1 MPRDSWTRPVY
12 SGHFGRAQPRVLV
25 RLPEQMASL
34 LEITDL
40 KTFIRLRKG
49 EVRAVDGVS
58 LSIEAGETLGLV
70 GESGCGKT
78 MTGMS
83 IVQLLPPGGYIASG
97 SIRLGGKELVG
108 LPDRELRRVR
118 GNDVAVIF
126 QDPMTSLNPTMQ
138 VGVQIAESVRIHRGA
153 SKVEAMKRAEEV
165 LGLVG
170 MPRPKERVKDY
181 PHQLS
186 GGLRQRVMIAMALSC
201 EPKLLIA
208 DEPTTALDVTI
219 QLQILE
225 LLYELKQ
232 RLQMAVLLITHDM
245 GVIAG
250 RADRVLVMYAGKIVE
265 SAQTVDLFE
274 GTQHPYTE
282 ALLSSIPRMDQDEAA
297 PLYSIPGI
305 PPDLSHP
312 PDWCRFQPRCRY
324 ATTVCH
330 ESEPLLRAD
339 TPGHEFACFNPVST
353 HQRLD
358 RGAA

>member
-1 MPRDSWTRPVY
+1 
-12 SGHFGRAQPRVLV
+12 
-25 RLPEQMASL
+25 MASL

-40 KTFIRLRKG
+40 KTYIRLRQS

-58 LSIEAGETLGLV
+58 LTIEAGETLGLV
-70 GESGCGKT
+70 GVSGCGKT

-83 IVQLLPPGGYIASG
+83 VIQLLPPGGYIASG
-97 SIRLGGKELVG
+97 SIRLGDKELVG
-108 LPDRELRRVR
+108 LSDRELRQIR

-153 SKVEAMKRAEEV
+153 NKAQAMKRAEEV

-170 MPRPKERVKDY
+170 MPRPRERLKDY

-186 GGLRQRVMIAMALSC
+186 GGLRQRVMIAMALAC

-232 RLQMAVLLITHDM
+232 RLHMAVLLITHDM

-250 RADRVLVMYAGKIVE
+250 RADRVIVMYAGKIVE
-265 SAQTVDLFE
+265 SAATAELF
-274 GTQHPYTE
+274 GSTRHPYTE
-282 ALLSSIPRMDQDEAA
+282 ALLSSIPRMDKDEAT
-297 PLYSIPGI
+297 PLYSIPGL
-305 PPDLSHP
+305 PPALSHP

-324 ATTVCH
+324 ATAECH
-330 ESEPLLRAD
+330 EHEPLLRAE
-339 TPGHEFACFNPVST
+339 TPGHNFACFNPVSSRSI
-353 HQRLD
+353 H

>member
-1 MPRDSWTRPVY
+1 
-12 SGHFGRAQPRVLV
+12 
-25 RLPEQMASL
+25 MAPL
-34 LEITDL
+34 LEINNL
-40 KTFIRLRKG
+40 KTYIRQRQS
-49 EVRAVDGVS
+49 EVHAVDGVS

-83 IVQLLPPGGYIASG
+83 IMHLLPNGGYIAAG
-97 SIRLGGKELVG
+97 SIRLGGRELVG
-108 LPDRELRRVR
+108 LGEKELRHVR

-138 VGVQIAESVRIHRGA
+138 VGDQIAESVRIHRHA
-153 SKVEAMKRAEEV
+153 SKRDALQRAEEV

-170 MPRPKERVKDY
+170 MPRPKERLKDY

-232 RLQMAVLLITHDM
+232 RLHMAVLLITHDM

-250 RADRVLVMYAGKIVE
+250 RADRVMVMYAGKIVE
-265 SAQTVDLFE
+265 SASTVDLFE
-274 GTQHPYTE
+274 NMRHPYTE
-282 ALLSSIPRMDQDEAA
+282 ALLASIPRLDQRSDAV
-297 PLYSIPGI
+297 LYSIPGL

-312 PDWCRFQPRCRY
+312 PAWCRFQPRCRY
-324 ATTVCH
+324 ATTRCH
-330 ESEPLLRAD
+330 EEEPLLTGSSD
-339 TPGHEFACFNPVST
+339 HQYACFNPVANSVS
-353 HQRLD
+353 RVGSV
-358 RGAA
+358 R

>member
-1 MPRDSWTRPVY
+1 
-12 SGHFGRAQPRVLV
+12 
-25 RLPEQMASL
+25 MAPL
-34 LEITDL
+34 IEINDL
-40 KTFIRLRKG
+40 RTYIRQRRT

-58 LSIEAGETLGLV
+58 LSIEQGETLGLV

-83 IVQLLPPGGYIASG
+83 IIQLLPSGGYIASG
-97 SIRLGGKELVG
+97 SIKLAGKELVG
-108 LPDRELRRVR
+108 MPEDQMRHIR

-138 VGVQIAESVRIHRGA
+138 VGSQIAEAVRIHRHA
-153 SKVEAMKRAEEV
+153 SKTEALQRAEEV

-170 MPRPKERVKDY
+170 MPRPKERLKDY

-232 RLQMAVLLITHDM
+232 RLKMAVLLITHDM

-250 RADRVLVMYAGKIVE
+250 RADRVMVMYAGKIVE
-265 SAQTVDLFE
+265 SAQTVELFDH
-274 GTQHPYTE
+274 TRHPYTE
-282 ALLSSIPRMDQDEAA
+282 ALLASIPRMDQREDTA
-297 PLYSIPGI
+297 LYTIPGL
-305 PPDLSHP
+305 PPDLANP
-312 PDWCRFQPRCRY
+312 PAWCRFQPRCRY
-324 ATTVCH
+324 ATAVCG
-330 ESEPLLRAD
+330 EQEPELKGD
-339 TPGHEFACFNPVST
+339 SPEHEFACFNPVSAT
-353 HQRLD
+353 VR
-358 RGAA
+358 REGAA